1 MSSNLS
7 SAYRSK
13 ATDLGPW
20 LRLAGWICLVGTVA
34 ATGAIITQPQVDG
47 WYVQLVKP
55 DFTPPNWIFG
65 PVWSTLYLMMAVAVW
80 LVSEQPSREENEFAV
95 GMFLCQL
102 TANFFWSLFFFQ
114 WHLLAISLLT
124 LCTLWVL
131 VATTLFAFWQR
142 SKPAALLLVPYLAWI
157 TFAFALNAEIWRLN
171 S

>member
-7 SAYRSK
+7 SAYHSRE
-13 ATDLGPW
+13 TNLGPW
-20 LRLAGWICLVGTVA
+20 IRLCGWILLVGMVA
-34 ATGAIITQPQVDG
+34 GSGALITQPQIDG
-47 WYVQLVKP
+47 WYARLIQP
-55 DFTPPNWIFG
+55 SFTPPNWVFG
-65 PVWSTLYLMMAVAVW
+65 PVWTALYLMMAVAVW
-80 LVSEQPSREENEFAV
+80 HVAEQPSRRENEFAI

-102 TANFFWSLFFFQ
+102 TANFFWTLFFFE

-157 TFAFALNAEIWRLN
+157 TFAFALNAEVWRLN